1 MTALQHFPYIFTFY
15 SYKGGVGRSM
25 SLLNSAFELAGRGRH
40 VLILDMD
47 LEAPGIS
54 NFLFRS
60 KEFQHP
66 PQKDIIELLK
76 DVLNFEKQGGHF
88 KEAAAHIQGISQYIS
103 PIKEKKLPPPKSR
116 IGESGRIDVVPA
128 LVQDQSYWSR
138 LAELNLGSCSQKTLQ
153 KTGLILKHY
162 LKAQRFSISPPSL
175 KEIGEEMQVPYDY
188 VFIDSRTGITE
199 SGGLC
204 IGPLAD
210 RLVILT
216 SLNDQN
222 INGTKDMMKV
232 SGIHPGK
239 KTSGKKWDE
248 GEPDIT
254 DNNRPPL
261 MGPKPTLLVASPVP
275 SGEILYKRQRLAILN
290 EQLGPHAAQLSYH
303 PQMALM
309 ESIFVRDYPEEYL
322 SFEYQTLVN
331 QILAS
336 ASDSSPH
343 LAEASRKAFKDE
355 DIASA
360 IQALLRLYFNDGN
373 LGIQFLKQ
381 FHNTIAD
388 ISMHSGRRF
397 TGNEFRALY
406 QMYYYLNQAD
416 PKDIVS
422 LNAWGI
428 ILSDLAIFKQGKE
441 AGSLFDLAYQKF
453 ELALKIKPD
462 DHETLYN
469 WGTAL
474 SDQAKSKQENQADSL
489 FNLAYQKYEL
499 ALKIKPD
506 KHEALNNWGNAL
518 LAQAKS
524 KQGNQAD
531 SLFDLAYQK
540 YELALKIK
548 PDDHEALNNWG
559 AALSDQAKSKQGK
572 EADSLFSLACQKYEL
587 ALKIKPDKH
596 EALYNW
602 GTALSD
608 QAKSKQGL
616 EADSLFD
623 LACQKYELA
632 LKIKPDKHE
641 ALNNWGTALS
651 DQAKSK
657 QGHEADSLFDLAYK
671 KFEQALIIKPDNDST
686 LFNIACWMA
695 LHNQTESAIQNL
707 KRMKTTGPA
716 LAKQIREESDF
727 EKIINQPLFQAFLAG
742 LESNPS
748 HA

>member
-1 MTALQHFPYIFTFY
+1 MTGMKNFPYIFTFY

-25 SLLNSAFELAGRGRH
+25 SLINSAFELAGRGRH

-54 NFLFRS
+54 NFLFRN
-60 KEFQHP
+60 KEFQHLP
-66 PQKDIIELLK
+66 KKDILDLLK
-76 DVLNFEKQGGHF
+76 DVLAFEKQGGHF

-128 LVQDQSYWSR
+128 LVQDQRYWSR

-175 KEIGEEMQVPYDY
+175 KEIGGELQVPYDY

-222 INGTKDMMKV
+222 INGTRDMMKV
-232 SGIHPGK
+232 SGIHTGK

-248 GEPDIT
+248 GEPDLT
-254 DNNRPPL
+254 DHERPPL

-275 SGEILYKRQRLAILN
+275 NGEIEYKRQRLAILN
-290 EQLGPHAAQLSYH
+290 KQLGPHAAQLSYH

-336 ASDSSPH
+336 ASDSSFH
-343 LAEASRKAFKDE
+343 LADFSIKAMNEAN

-360 IQALLRLYFNDGN
+360 IQYLLRLCFGDDS
-373 LGIQFLKQ
+373 LGIQFLAQ
-381 FHNTIAD
+381 FHDALRDTLMD
-388 ISMHSGRRF
+388 SLHMFSKD
-397 TGNEFRALY
+397 EFNAIH
-406 QMYYYLNQAD
+406 QMYYYLNQSS
-416 PKDIVS
+416 PKSHDV
-422 LNAWGI
+422 LN
-428 ILSDLAIFKQGKE
+428 
-441 AGSLFDLAYQKF
+441 
-453 ELALKIKPD
+453 
-462 DHETLYN
+462 N

-474 SDQAKSKQENQADSL
+474 SD
-489 FNLAYQKYEL
+489 
-499 ALKIKPD
+499 
-506 KHEALNNWGNAL
+506 
-518 LAQAKS
+518 QAKS

-540 YELALKIK
+540 FDLALKIK
-548 PDDHEALNNWG
+548 PDDYSVLFNLACLLALN
-559 AALSDQAKSKQGK
+559 GK
-572 EADSLFSLACQKYEL
+572 TDSAV
-587 ALKIKPDKH
+587 
-596 EALYNW
+596 
-602 GTALSD
+602 
-608 QAKSKQGL
+608 
-616 EADSLFD
+616 
-623 LACQKYELA
+623 
-632 LKIKPDKHE
+632 
-641 ALNNWGTALS
+641 
-651 DQAKSK
+651 
-657 QGHEADSLFDLAYK
+657 
-671 KFEQALIIKPDNDST
+671 
-686 LFNIACWMA
+686 
-695 LHNQTESAIQNL
+695 QTL
-707 KRMKTTGPA
+707 KRVKKPGQV
-716 LAKQIREESDF
+716 LARQIREDSDF
-727 EKIINQPLFQAFLAG
+727 ERIINQPLFQAFLIN
-742 LESNPS
+742 LESTPS
-748 HA
+748 NT

>member
-1 MTALQHFPYIFTFY
+1 VTALQNFPYIFTFY

-25 SLLNSAFELAGRGRH
+25 SLLNSAFELARRGRH
-40 VLILDMD
+40 ILILDMD

-54 NFLFRS
+54 NFLSRS

-66 PQKDIIELLK
+66 PEKDIIELLK
-76 DVLNFEKQGGHF
+76 DVLSFEKQGGHF
-88 KEAAAHIQGISQYIS
+88 KDASTHIQDISHYIS
-103 PIKEKKLPPPKSR
+103 PIKEKKLLPLKSR
-116 IGESGRIDVVPA
+116 IGDHGKIDVVPA
-128 LVQDQSYWSR
+128 LVHDQSYWSR
-138 LAELNLGSCSQKTLQ
+138 LAELNLGSCSRKTLQ

-175 KEIGEEMQVPYDY
+175 KGIGEEMQVPYDY

-232 SGIHPGK
+232 SGIHTGK

-254 DNNRPPL
+254 DNDRPPL

-275 SGEILYKRQRLAILN
+275 NGEIEYKRQRLAVLN
-290 EQLGPHAAQLSYH
+290 KQLGPHAAQLSYH

-322 SFEYQTLVN
+322 SFEYRNLGN

-360 IQALLRLYFNDGN
+360 VQALLRLYFNDGN

-381 FHNTIAD
+381 FRNTITD

-397 TGNEFRALY
+397 IENEFKALY

-416 PKDIVS
+416 PGDHGI
-422 LNAWGI
+422 LNNWGNA
-428 ILSDLAIFKQGKE
+428 LLNQAKSKQGHE
-441 AGSLFDLAYQKF
+441 ADSLFDLAC
-453 ELALKIKPD
+453 
-462 DHETLYN
+462 
-469 WGTAL
+469 
-474 SDQAKSKQENQADSL
+474 
-489 FNLAYQKYEL
+489 QKYEL

-506 KHEALNNWGNAL
+506 KHEALYNWGNALSGQAKSKQGCEADSLFDLACQKYELALKIKPDDHEALYNWGTAL

-524 KQGNQAD
+524 KQGCEAD

-559 AALSDQAKSKQGK
+559 
-572 EADSLFSLACQKYEL
+572 
-587 ALKIKPDKH
+587 I
-596 EALYNW
+596 ALY
-602 GTALSD
+602 
-608 QAKSKQGL
+608 
-616 EADSLFD
+616 
-623 LACQKYELA
+623 
-632 LKIKPDKHE
+632 
-641 ALNNWGTALS
+641 

-657 QGHEADSLFDLAYK
+657 QGHEADSLFDLAYQKYELALKIKPDFHEALSNWGTALSGQAKSKQGHVADSLFDLAYK
-671 KFEQALIIKPDNDST
+671 KYEQALTIKPDDDSV
-686 LFNIACWMA
+686 LFNLACWMA
-695 LHNQTESAIQNL
+695 LHNKTESAIQNL
-707 KRMKTTGPA
+707 KHMKTTGPV
-716 LAKQIREESDF
+716 LAKKIRKDSDF
-727 EKIINQPLFQAFLAG
+727 EKIMDQPLFQAFLAG